1 MKMFKVKNLVTFV
14 ATGLL
19 STVLIGGISA
29 NADTLTTEV
38 QSIDFSTIPSKVFDV
53 YSLDSFYLSSVDF
66 NNYSNSE
73 LSLEEYL
80 VQNIKDFTT
89 QIDISSYGINKSNS
103 ELIKNT
109 LSKIRLTYPELFYME
124 SNYSVAS
131 SIKSIKYIKLNY
143 SCTKDEYSE
152 QLSSIDSKCNDI
164 LSKLD
169 DTMSEKEKALA
180 LHDYLCAN
188 FYYDHSGTVFDMY
201 NFVEQGY
208 GVCQAYM
215 LTYTYLLN
223 KVGIETHTV
232 LSDEISH
239 TWNMVKLDGEYYQ
252 IDVTWDDYNVELLGW
267 ANHNNFMLT
276 DTEISNT
283 HGSEWYM
290 YDDIS
295 ATDTTYSS
303 CKFKS
308 SNCPFVVINGNIFYI
323 DNNAFCEYNFID
335 DSITKVSNLL
345 SNDGWQDFIKSTDT
359 LKYVYN
365 SSYSSLN
372 PYNNVIFYNTPD
384 KIIAI
389 DLNGNVLDVVYTH
402 SSTTNAIY
410 GINIQDGYLIA
421 QFEPNLDTSRSDFA
435 SNINVVCNL
444 QDWYTEYLNGS
455 KTTTQ
460 PTTTTITTTQT
471 TITTEPTTMTTT
483 TSIDTTS
490 QTTNTTTITTLDETS
505 TQPTTITTT
514 AVTTTVA
521 TTFTEE
527 TTSITT
533 DITSTF
539 NYDLN
544 SDSNIDSKDLLCLKS
559 YLIDR
564 NSTESIYDVNND
576 GFENLLDLLTL
587 KSKLLNG

>member
-1 MKMFKVKNLVTFV
+1 MKRFKVKNLVTFM

-38 QSIDFSTIPSKVFDV
+38 QSIDFSTIPSKVFDI
-53 YSLDSFYLSSVDF
+53 YSLDSFYLSSTDF

-89 QIDISSYGINKSNS
+89 QIDISSYGINKNNS
-103 ELIKNT
+103 TLVRNT
-109 LSKIRLTYPELFYME
+109 LSKIRIIYPELFYIE
-124 SNYSVAS
+124 ANYSIS
-131 SIKSIKYIKLNY
+131 LSGKNIQYIKLNY

-152 QLSSIDSKCNDI
+152 QLSKVDNKFSDI

-188 FYYDHSGTVFDMY
+188 FYYDHSLTVFDMY
-201 NFVEQGY
+201 NFVEKGY

-215 LTYTYLLN
+215 STYTYLLN

-232 LSDEISH
+232 LSNEINH

-252 IDVTWDDYNVELLGW
+252 IDVTWDDYNLELLGW

-283 HGSEWYM
+283 HGSEWYL

-295 ATDTTYSS
+295 ATDTTYTS

-308 SNCPFVVINGNIFYI
+308 SNCPFVVIGGNMFYI

-345 SNDGWQDFIKSTDT
+345 PNDGWQDFIKSTDT
-359 LKYVYN
+359 VKYVYN

-372 PYNNVIFYNTPD
+372 TYNNVIFYNTPD

-402 SSTTNAIY
+402 SSTTDAIY
-410 GINIQDGYLIA
+410 GINVQDGYLIA

-444 QDWYTEYLNGS
+444 QDWYTEYLSSSN
-455 KTTTQ
+455 TTTQ
-460 PTTTTITTTQT
+460 PTTTTVT
-471 TITTEPTTMTTT
+471 TTEPTTT

-490 QTTNTTTITTLDETS
+490 QTTVTTTMATTTAPPTTTIA
-505 TQPTTITTT
+505 TTT
-514 AVTTTVA
+514 TTEAITS
-521 TTFTEE
+521 TEE
-527 TTSITT
+527 TTSVTT
-533 DITSTF
+533 DIASNF

-544 SDSNIDSKDLLCLKS
+544 SDGNINSKDLLCLKS
-559 YLIDR
+559 YLIGR
-564 NSTESIYDVNND
+564 NSTENIYDVNND